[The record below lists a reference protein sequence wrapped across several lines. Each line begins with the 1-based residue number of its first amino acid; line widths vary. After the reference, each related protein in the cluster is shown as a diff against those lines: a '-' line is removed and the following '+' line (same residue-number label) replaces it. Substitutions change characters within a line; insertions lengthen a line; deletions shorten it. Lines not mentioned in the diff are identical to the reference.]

1 MVKTKKIPVKERLKI
16 YSARGYV
23 GLILLLLYTPIMFVI
38 VFSFTESLVMGEWS
52 GFSFNL
58 YVRLFTGANS
68 ASLGQAVLNT
78 VVLAVCTA
86 VISTILGTL
95 ASIGIYN
102 TRKKVRTVYTT
113 VNQIPV
119 LSAEIVT
126 AVSLSLLFVSI
137 GFEKGFFTLLLSHI
151 TFCTPFVVLTVMPKL
166 RQLNPNVYEAALDL
180 GANPFQAMMK
190 VIIPQIIPA
199 MITGF
204 LLALTLSIDDFVI
217 TVFNTSGF
225 TTLSKYIYDDAV
237 KGGLGPELRALST
250 LIFATVMIILVIIN
264 IRSRKKESDGF
275 VQTIMT
281 SQVWKKQAMRAARR

>member
-1 MVKTKKIPVKERLKI
+1 MVKTKKISKDKLK
-16 YSARGYV
+16 SFFAKSYV
-23 GLILLLLYTPIMFVI
+23 WLILLLLYTPILFVI
-38 VFSFTESLVMGEWS
+38 VFSFTNTAVMGEWD
-52 GFSFNL
+52 GFSFDL
-58 YVRLFTGANS
+58 YVRLFTGVNS
-68 ASLGQAVLNT
+68 KALGQAVLNT
-78 VVLAVCTA
+78 VILAACTA
-86 VISTILGTL
+86 ALSTILGTL

-102 TRKKVRTVYTT
+102 SRKGMKTAYTT

-137 GFEKGFFTLLLSHI
+137 GFEKGFFTLLLSHV

-180 GANPFQAMMK
+180 GATPFQAMMK
-190 VIIPQIIPA
+190 VIVPQIWPA

-204 LLALTLSIDDFVI
+204 LLALTLSVDDFVI

-250 LIFATVMIILVIIN
+250 LIFVTVMIVLVIVN
-264 IRSRKKESDGF
+264 IRSRKK
-275 VQTIMT
+275 V
-281 SQVWKKQAMRAARR
+281 